1 LEVENSKKIEERS
14 EGNLVK
20 KTCEKLGINQKQ
32 LAEKTGFTVQT
43 LSRWNKNNSL
53 IPKSSEN
60 FLKTL
65 LELEKYK
72 QFVLK
77 QVEN

>member
-1 LEVENSKKIEERS
+1 MEVENSKKIEERS

-20 KTCEKLGINQKQ
+20 KTCKKLGINQKQ